1 MKIKE
6 IVPELVVK
14 SLPRSIEFYKS
25 KLGFTVDEIAP
36 NENLPKWAHLS
47 NNNFNIMMQ
56 EYDEAKE
63 EIPSLSSKISSTILI
78 VIKLELKDD
87 VRDLYKSIK
96 GESEISMNIRE
107 TDYGTIEFGLKDPDG
122 YILLI
127 SG

>member
-14 SLPRSIEFYKS
+14 SVQRSIEFYKS
-25 KLGFTVDEIAP
+25 ELGFTVDEIAP
-36 NENLPKWAHLS
+36 NENSPKWARLS
-47 NNNFNIMMQ
+47 NNNFNIMLQ
-56 EYDEAKE
+56 EYDEAKA
-63 EIPSLSSKISSTILI
+63 EIPLLGNKITSTVLI
-78 VIKLELKDD
+78 VIRIELKNDVKELYENIKSKLE
-87 VRDLYKSIK
+87 IAI
-96 GESEISMNIRE
+96 EMRE